1 MYLTS
6 VEFMNSCQSLDIS
19 TAWETGRD
27 LLYRNL
33 DEELLVP
40 EDDDIPLSG
49 RVGHISAHCLTLGKK
64 NVIVASIHVNA
75 AVKAR
80 NGLMRP
86 DGVCSRVQGRLSRID
101 WLNVCV
107 SRLSRTFLVVVSEQI
122 CQMEIWTG
130 RKGFIFFVSPGVLL
144 C

>member
-1 MYLTS
+1 MCLTS
-6 VEFMNSCQSLDIS
+6 VRFMNSCQPLDIS

-33 DEELLVP
+33 DEELLGP

-49 RVGHISAHCLTLGKK
+49 RIGHISAHCLTLGKK

-86 DGVCSRVQGRLSRID
+86 DGVYSRAQGRLSRIN
-101 WLNVCV
+101 WQNACV
-107 SRLSRTFLVVVSEQI
+107 SRLSRIFLVVVSGQI
-122 CQMEIWTG
+122 CRMEIGIGKKTS
-130 RKGFIFFVSPGVLL
+130 IFFVSPGVRL

>member
-1 MYLTS
+1 MMYLTS
-6 VEFMNSCQSLDIS
+6 VRFMNSCQPLDIS

-80 NGLMRP
+80 NGLMLY
-86 DGVCSRVQGRLSRID
+86 SRAQGRRSRIN
-101 WLNVCV
+101 WQNVCACP
-107 SRLSRTFLVVVSEQI
+107 LSELSWSSYQD
-122 CQMEIWTG
+122 
-130 RKGFIFFVSPGVLL
+130 
-144 C
+144 

>member
-6 VEFMNSCQSLDIS
+6 VQFMNSCQPLDIS

-33 DEELLVP
+33 DAELLVP

-80 NGLMRP
+80 NGLMLY
-86 DGVCSRVQGRLSRID
+86 SRAQGRRRLIV
-101 WLNVCV
+101 WLNVCA
-107 SRLSRTFLVVVSEQI
+107 SQRSRTFLVAGSEQK
-122 CQMEIWTG
+122 CQMDIWIG
-130 RKGFIFFVSPGVLL
+130 KKISMFFVSPGVLL

>member
-6 VEFMNSCQSLDIS
+6 VRFMNSCQPLDIS

-49 RVGHISAHCLTLGKK
+49 RVGHISAHCLTLGNRGQYTCERSRKRHEMAECDRMEC
-64 NVIVASIHVNA
+64 VHLLRA
-75 AVKAR
+75 
-80 NGLMRP
+80 
-86 DGVCSRVQGRLSRID
+86 DGVG
-101 WLNVCV
+101 
-107 SRLSRTFLVVVSEQI
+107 
-122 CQMEIWTG
+122 
-130 RKGFIFFVSPGVLL
+130 
-144 C
+144 